1 MDQPGNYTIE
11 WAKQMRALKDKEL
24 NGLIAGV
31 ERDAVHFQLP
41 DCGIV
46 LGRDYQGTI
55 KGRELRPPFP
65 VTAIEYSALY
75 GPYSFEYPVASS
87 KRLIIAVEDEGYGEG
102 AVTILPCFYID
113 QKRQWSLPVLG
124 WYFPFDDVEY
134 ALRRGSEIDTVVHP
148 RVLNKDM
155 LNRHMIESGFSE
167 DAYMKTVLK
176 DASDEIVSYWDM
188 CKALSLNAVDER
200 RVDPDPGKQRM
211 RRALKKPPLYSYRVL
226 TLKPGDVNSHREHK
240 GGTHASPVSH
250 WRRGHMRTIK
260 KTGKQ
265 VWVRPSL
272 INGEGMAVKDYRVE
286 AL

>member
-1 MDQPGNYTIE
+1 MDQPGNYFTE
-11 WAKQMRALKDKEL
+11 WVKQTRWIGVKEM
-24 NGLIAGV
+24 IKFASEV

-41 DCGIV
+41 DCGII

-65 VTAIEYSALY
+65 VTVIEYSAIH
-75 GPYSFEYPVASS
+75 GPYSAEYPVRSS
-87 KRLIIAVEDEGYGEG
+87 KRIVIAIEDEGYGEG
-102 AVTILPCFYID
+102 AVTIVPLYFFD
-113 QKRQWSLPVLG
+113 KMKMWSAASLG
-124 WYFPFDDVEY
+124 WYFPFDDTEY
-134 ALRRGSEIDTVVHP
+134 ALRRGSGIDTIVHP
-148 RVLNKDM
+148 RVLNATIMKDH
-155 LNRHMIESGFSE
+155 RESVGLSE
-167 DAYMKTVLK
+167 DAYLRAMLK